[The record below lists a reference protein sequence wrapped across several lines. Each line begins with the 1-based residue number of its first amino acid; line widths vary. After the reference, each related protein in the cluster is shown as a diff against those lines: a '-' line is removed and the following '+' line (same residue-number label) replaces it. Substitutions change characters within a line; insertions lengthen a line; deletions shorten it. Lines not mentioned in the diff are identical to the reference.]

1 MNSDQQ
7 LDQLLKQS
15 AAAHQPALPS
25 PDLIWWRAHIL
36 RKQEQKQR
44 IERPIRIVGHLA
56 LVVCVVLC
64 LAWVITN
71 IQSLKSAAGGNAWL
85 LLPLGIAALVACAVS
100 ATLLRTPAKD

>member
-1 MNSDQQ
+1 MSSDQE

-15 AAAHQPALPS
+15 AAAHKPALPS

-44 IERPIRIVGHLA
+44 IERPIRIVGHVA

-71 IQSLKSAAGGNAWL
+71 IQSLQTLASNNGWL
-85 LLPLGIAALVACAVS
+85 LLLLGIAALAACLASV
-100 ATLLRTPAKD
+100 LMLRSPAKS